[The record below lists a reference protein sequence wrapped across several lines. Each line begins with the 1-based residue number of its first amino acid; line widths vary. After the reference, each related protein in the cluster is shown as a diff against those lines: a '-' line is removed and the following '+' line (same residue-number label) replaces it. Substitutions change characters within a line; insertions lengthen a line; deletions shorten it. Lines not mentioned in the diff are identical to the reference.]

1 MTTAST
7 KFTVGLFVLTGIT
20 LSVIIIIALGMTK
33 ILNRGKIYVTF
44 FDESVQ
50 GLGIDSPVKYR
61 GVPIGRVS
69 KIKVAPDSHLIEVI
83 MEMEKDAVI
92 PPDSK
97 AQLSSVGITGS
108 MFVNLDLHPFNEP
121 NLSPKITFTSEY
133 PVIPSVPSNIVRIMN
148 NLSDLYQKIQELDIK
163 GISQRITESLDH
175 FTTSLDD
182 MALAELSQDART
194 TLQSI
199 NRLAANPAWENALTA
214 ATDAGS
220 AFTTTAKELT
230 VASNRAHK
238 VLDRVDHI
246 LLTNESTVNATLH
259 ELHHAAVQTT
269 ALMNEGSSM
278 IAGSRNN
285 INTMQKHLLI
295 TLQNLQETSRTLNQL
310 LDEVKDQPSRL
321 LLGDPPK
328 PRNIQAAQ

>member
-1 MTTAST
+1 MTSAST

-20 LSVIIIIALGMTK
+20 LIVIIIIALGMTK
-33 ILNRGKIYVTF
+33 ILNRGKTYVTF

-69 KIKVAPDSHLIEVI
+69 KINVAPDAHLIEVI
-83 MEMEKDAVI
+83 MEMDKGSVI

-97 AQLSSVGITGS
+97 AQLNSVGITGS
-108 MFVNLDLHPFNEP
+108 MFVNLDIHPANEP
-121 NLSPKITFTSEY
+121 NLSPKISFTPKY
-133 PVIPSVPSNIVRIMN
+133 PVIPSVPSDIVRIMS
-148 NLSDLYQKIQELDIK
+148 NLSDLYQKIQALDIK
-163 GISQRITESLDH
+163 GISQRMIKTLDH
-175 FTTSLDD
+175 VSTSLDE
-182 MALAELSQDART
+182 MALAELSQEART
-194 TLQSI
+194 TLQTI
-199 NRLAANPAWENALTA
+199 NSLAANPAWENALTA
-214 ATDAGS
+214 AADAGS
-220 AFTTTAKELT
+220 AFTSTAQELT
-230 VASNRAHK
+230 AASNRANR
-238 VLDRVDHI
+238 VLDRVDNI

-269 ALMNEGSSM
+269 ALMNEGTSM

-328 PRNIQAAQ
+328 PRQFQDAQ